1 MSDNWND
8 DQHPPWPIDDL
19 AVKVANAYNFATGAW
34 GGMSADAEFDRVE
47 VEDIGDSA
55 KGPPDMDTLKHFSD
69 LAAMGLKGA
78 GEYLIKG
85 LLYLDTLC
93 VMYGRSGE
101 YKTFVAL
108 DWAFHIAAGLPWNGR
123 KVKQGLVVYVA
134 TEGGGGF
141 PKRIAALAAHYGLKE
156 CPFVV
161 DIRSIDLAS
170 RDNDA
175 QDLLAKIRQA
185 EAHYGCPVRLIVI
198 DTLARAMAGGDENS
212 ARDMGSLVKVA
223 EQVQRATKAAFMF
236 IHHQGKDQS
245 KGARGSTA
253 LVRAIDTEIEISDG
267 EIRVKKQRDVDEI
280 RPIKFK
286 FKQILL
292 GKDEEGDNV
301 TSGVIELVSASE
313 FAKDDLKPTEALF
326 VEAHNAVARRNAIAA
341 GTPED
346 WPNAPVM
353 REEWVAEY
361 QKSVRKR
368 GRTQGLSRS
377 RISSLVQT
385 VQASGHILKTTENQY
400 VSL

>member
-1 MSDNWND
+1 MSAKLLEADIRCA
-8 DQHPPWPIDDL
+8 QAH
-19 AVKVANAYNFATGAW
+19 
-34 GGMSADAEFDRVE
+34 GMSADAEFDVVAIE
-47 VEDIGDSA
+47 GPA
-55 KGPPDMDTLKHFSD
+55 KAPETNTLKHFAD
-69 LAAMGLKGA
+69 LAAMGLQGA

-108 DWAFHIAAGLPWNGR
+108 DWAFHIAAGLPWSGR

-175 QDLLAKIRQA
+175 KDLLTKIRQA
-185 EAHYGCPVRLIVI
+185 EEHYGCPVRLIVI

-245 KGARGSTA
+245 KGARGSSA

-267 EIRVKKQRDVDEI
+267 EIRVKKQRDTDELP
-280 RPIKFK
+280 PIKFK
-286 FKQILL
+286 FKRILL

-313 FAKDDLKPTEALF
+313 FAKDELKPTETLF
-326 VEAHNAVARRNAIAA
+326 VDAHNAVAKGNAIAA
-341 GTPED
+341 GTPDE
-346 WPNAPVM
+346 WPNTPIS
-353 REEWVAEY
+353 RDEWAKKYENI
-361 QKSVRKR
+361 VRKT
-368 GRTQGLSRS
+368 GRTKGFSRE
-377 RISSLVQT
+377 RITNLVRI
-385 VQASGHILKTTENQY
+385 VQEKGHVLKTLEGQY